1 MRTRIKLTYRY
12 LGRQFIGR
20 HMVLRS
26 DGHKLSI
33 TDSQLKR
40 ITKQNRLTK

>member
-1 MRTRIKLTYRY
+1 MRTPLKLTYRY
-12 LGRQFIGR
+12 LGRQYIGR

-33 TDSQLKR
+33 TNAQLAR
-40 ITKQNRLTK
+40 ITRQKRLIK